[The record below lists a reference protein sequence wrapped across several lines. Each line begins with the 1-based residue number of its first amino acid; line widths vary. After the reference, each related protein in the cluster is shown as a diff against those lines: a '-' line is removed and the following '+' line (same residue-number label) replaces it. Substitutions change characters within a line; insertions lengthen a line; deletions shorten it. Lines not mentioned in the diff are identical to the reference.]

1 MSVVIFLIAAALAL
15 VYLRLLGSPAA
26 AEPR

>member
-1 MSVVIFLIAAALAL
+1 MSVVIFLIASALAL
-15 VYLRLLGSPAA
+15 FYLRLLGSPAA